1 MELTVILT
9 AAATCALGGIF
20 PWISAEAVLLGTA
33 LALPVGYLPALVLG
47 CAGGQMVGKGVLYAL
62 MRWAPDRLPER
73 ARGVLRKV
81 EGMARRREVLAGAV
95 FSGASAGLPPFYV
108 VTLAAGLARL
118 PLLLFLVA
126 GLLGSLVRYGTLM
139 WGAGAL
145 GWGGAG

>member
-9 AAATCALGGIF
+9 AASTCALGGVF

-33 LALPVGYLPALVLG
+33 LALSPGYLPALVAG
-47 CAGGQMVGKGVLYAL
+47 CAIGQMVGKAGLYSV

-73 ARGVLRKV
+73 ARRVLKKV
-81 EGMARRREVLAGAV
+81 EGMSSRGHVLGGAV
-95 FSGASAGLPPFYV
+95 FAGAAVGLPPFYV

-118 PLLLFLVA
+118 PLALFLVA
-126 GLLGSLVRYGTLM
+126 GLLGSLVRYGALM

-145 GWGGAG
+145 GWGG

>member
-9 AAATCALGGIF
+9 AASTCALGGVF

-33 LALPVGYLPALVLG
+33 LALSPGYLPALVVG
-47 CAGGQMVGKGVLYAL
+47 CAIGQMVGKAGLYAV
-62 MRWAPDRLPER
+62 MRWAPERLPER
-73 ARGVLRKV
+73 AQRVLKKV
-81 EGMARRREVLAGAV
+81 EGMSNRRGVLGGAV
-95 FSGASAGLPPFYV
+95 FSSAAVGLPPFYV

-118 PLLLFLVA
+118 PLVLFVVT

-145 GWGGAG
+145 GWGG